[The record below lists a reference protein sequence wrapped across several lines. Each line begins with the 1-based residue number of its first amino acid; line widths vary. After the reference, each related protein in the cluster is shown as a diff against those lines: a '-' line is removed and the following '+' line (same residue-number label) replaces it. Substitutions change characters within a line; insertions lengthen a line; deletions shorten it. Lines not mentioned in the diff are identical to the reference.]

1 MELSNQQAEA
11 VRANAGLTPE
21 PAVVPEPPTAE
32 ELDKERNQSRLKK
45 LGALLIPVV
54 LLASKGKFLFLALIK
69 VKAVTTLGTMF
80 ISIAAYALA
89 FGWPFAVGFVLL
101 LFVHEMGHVIQLRRE
116 GVEASAP
123 IFIPFVGAVIAVE
136 SLGRDA
142 AAEARVGLAGP
153 ILGTIGTLIPLVI
166 WLATGSDLW
175 RALAYVGFFIN
186 LINLLPVLP
195 LDGGRAMAVLGPMV
209 WIAGILLA
217 VAATVIFL
225 GPFMLLFVLLLG
237 GPELYHRFKNRH
249 SEESREF
256 HSVPTRT
263 KLAVAAVYLS
273 LAVLPPDGSRIPRP
287 SGLKGR
293 GVVRPGSR
301 CGRWVPGRRDRH
313 LGVDPVGSGA
323 SCRPCYLRPPQR
335 TQAPESSSEFNSSRR
350 RMIRVHAAG
359 SSEATTSQTRSR
371 STPK

>member
-1 MELSNQQAEA
+1 MDLSKQQAGAAEA
-11 VRANAGLTPE
+11 DAGLTPE
-21 PAVVPEPPTAE
+21 PFFAPEPPTAE
-32 ELDKERNQSRLKK
+32 DLDKERKRSRLKR
-45 LGALLIPVV
+45 LGGPLIPLVV
-54 LLASKGKFLFLALIK
+54 LAGKAKFLFLALIK

-101 LFVHEMGHVIQLRRE
+101 IFVHEMGHVIQLRRE

-123 IFIPFVGAVIAVE
+123 VFIPFLGAVIAAK

-153 ILGTIGTLIPLVI
+153 ILGTIGTLIPLAV

-195 LDGGRAMAVLGPMV
+195 LDGGRAMAVLGPKV
-209 WIAGILLA
+209 WIAGILIT

-225 GPFMLLFVLLLG
+225 GPFMLVFVLLLG

-249 SEESREF
+249 SEESRAF
-256 HSVPTRT
+256 HSVSTGT
-263 KLAVAAVYLS
+263 KVAVAAVYVS
-273 LAVLPPDGSRIPRP
+273 LTALLIAGVAETYVPRT
-287 SGLKGR
+287 L
-293 GVVRPGSR
+293 
-301 CGRWVPGRRDRH
+301 
-313 LGVDPVGSGA
+313 
-323 SCRPCYLRPPQR
+323 
-335 TQAPESSSEFNSSRR
+335 
-350 RMIRVHAAG
+350 
-359 SSEATTSQTRSR
+359 
-371 STPK
+371 

>member
-1 MELSNQQAEA
+1 MELSTQHVEA
-11 VRANAGLTPE
+11 AGADAGLVPE
-21 PAVVPEPPTAE
+21 PPVISEPPTAE
-32 ELDKERNQSRLKK
+32 ELDKERTRSRLKK
-45 LGALLIPVV
+45 LGAPLIPLV
-54 LLASKGKFLFLALIK
+54 LLASKAKVLLVALAKI
-69 VKAVTTLGTMF
+69 KAVTTLGTMF

-123 IFIPFVGAVIAVE
+123 VFIPFVGAVIAAKSMGE
-136 SLGRDA
+136 DA

-153 ILGTIGTLIPLVI
+153 ILGTVGALIPLAI

-175 RALAYVGFFIN
+175 RALAYIGFFIN

-209 WIAGILLA
+209 WIAGILVA

-237 GPELYHRFKNRH
+237 GPELYHRFKNRN
-249 SEESREF
+249 SEESREY

-263 KLAVAAVYLS
+263 KVAVAAIYLS
-273 LAVLPPDGSRIPRP
+273 LAVLLIA
-287 SGLKGR
+287 
-293 GVVRPGSR
+293 GVAETYV
-301 CGRWVPGRRDRH
+301 H
-313 LGVDPVGSGA
+313 
-323 SCRPCYLRPPQR
+323 R
-335 TQAPESSSEFNSSRR
+335 TL
-350 RMIRVHAAG
+350 
-359 SSEATTSQTRSR
+359 
-371 STPK
+371 